1 MSAAGIIFS
10 NVHDDNLSELTR
22 VRSLGAVP
30 FGCRYRLI
38 DFTLSNMVNSDITN
52 ISIVTNMNYN
62 SLLDHIGSGKDWD
75 LARRSGG
82 VKFYPP
88 NIMPLQNF
96 YETKYETRLGALRS
110 LVTVIENI
118 PEEYVVLSDCDVIC
132 NINLNDVIAAHKN
145 NGADMTV
152 VVKKLDVDRETARRN
167 VFVKSDNDGRINE
180 VLVNPNEYEGDAEMV
195 LNIIVMSR
203 KYLYDVVCDAQVK
216 NKTSFSLDILAE
228 KFATEKYYT
237 YHCDSHFACMSSLE
251 SYFKENMEL
260 IDNEAVFDELFN
272 TENRQ
277 VFTKIRNSAPTYY
290 SEGSS
295 VKNSLIADGCIVEG
309 TVENSILFRGV
320 KVGRGAT
327 VKNSILFQDAFLDEN
342 VSVNYVIADKNVS
355 IRNSR
360 ELSGCESLPYYIDK
374 GKMI

>member
-1 MSAAGIIFS
+1 MGKQDNKMMRRRLVNAYMSSVISISLVLLLVGIACMLVL
-10 NVHDDNLSELTR
+10 NA
-22 VRSLGAVP
+22 RSL
-30 FGCRYRLI
+30 
-38 DFTLSNMVNSDITN
+38 SD
-52 ISIVTNMNYN
+52 
-62 SLLDHIGSGKDWD
+62 
-75 LARRSGG
+75 
-82 VKFYPP
+82 
-88 NIMPLQNF
+88 
-96 YETKYETRLGALRS
+96 
-110 LVTVIENI
+110 
-118 PEEYVVLSDCDVIC
+118 
-132 NINLNDVIAAHKN
+132 
-145 NGADMTV
+145 
-152 VVKKLDVDRETARRN
+152 
-167 VFVKSDNDGRINE
+167 
-180 VLVNPNEYEGDAEMV
+180 
-195 LNIIVMSR
+195 
-203 KYLYDVVCDAQVK
+203 
-216 NKTSFSLDILAE
+216 
-228 KFATEKYYT
+228 
-237 YHCDSHFACMSSLE
+237 
-251 SYFKENMEL
+251 YFKENMEL
-260 IDNEAVFDELFN
+260 IGNEAVFDELFN